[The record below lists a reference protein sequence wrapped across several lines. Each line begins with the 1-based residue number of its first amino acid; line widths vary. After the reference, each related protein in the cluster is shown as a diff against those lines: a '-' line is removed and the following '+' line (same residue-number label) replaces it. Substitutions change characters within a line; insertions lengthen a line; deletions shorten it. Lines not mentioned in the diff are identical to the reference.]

1 MTTLLRDDY
10 FLWPADWLLK
20 DCGSRQ
26 SDHLRAPLN
35 VGAKNPA
42 GIRSLI
48 VGLNPGATELDD
60 RRFFVGEAGMDL
72 RCLYDPLWEKIT
84 PDETLVTNIVKIGT
98 RGQDDLL
105 RLEERA
111 MCVRG
116 CFLAEVRALPTL
128 KQIFLLGRVAQNLFR
143 QLVEPELW
151 GRELVIYN
159 IRHPSRSR
167 SLGTRLRETLR
178 AQLAT
183 PRHSG

>member
-1 MTTLLRDDY
+1 MTTLPRDDY

-20 DCGSRQ
+20 DCGSGHP
-26 SDHLRAPLN
+26 DHLRAPIN
-35 VGAKNPA
+35 VGMKNPA

-48 VGLNPGATELDD
+48 VGLNPGATELVH
-60 RRFFVGEAGMDL
+60 RRFFVGNAGMDL

-98 RGQDDLL
+98 PGQDDLL

-111 MCVRG
+111 TCVRG

-128 KQIFLLGRVAQNLFR
+128 KEIFLLGRVAQALFR
-143 QLVEPELW
+143 QLVEPELS
-151 GRELVIYN
+151 GRVVVIYN

-167 SLGTRLRETLR
+167 SLGTGLRERLR